1 MVNHDV
7 SCETLYTYGHTGHNY
22 QWIVFDQNRFGDTLV
37 SDLNSASSD
46 EIDLIELFTTFWEG
60 KWKIIAAVIT
70 SLACVIGYEF
80 LQPPANFKAE
90 TEIKPIS
97 STEIDKY
104 AATNDFG
111 FYQVSSEVLLNLY
124 IERLEDRKIF
134 EKAITQF
141 SLLDRN
147 LFETEAEFN
156 DAVALLSRDIELTR
170 PKIEDEQN
178 PSDRRRIWTINF
190 EYNDEKKWK
199 DVLSF
204 VNSVSVAEVQKF
216 LKDQFSNQ
224 FNIEKSKSEFLLEDI
239 QTQIS
244 NAKLDYEKEMQ
255 EFELKQSFQLEDV
268 QTQIDNAIK
277 DYDRKTK
284 DRIAFLKEQASIAKQ
299 LGVVKNTIEAQTFT
313 TQNSIVANIKTDTPF
328 YLRGYEAIE
337 KEVEL
342 IENRADKLAFV
353 PGLLELEQ
361 KKRALEQDLTLERA
375 EKNKSFLQIVLD
387 LEKKQ
392 RDIEQDK
399 RLERAEQLF
408 SQTPIMNDAE
418 FTPVLIDVEA
428 TAIKYDSKSSLRLA
442 LVLAIGGFIGA
453 AYVLIQGALAKRRS
467 SDNANE
473 GSERLKD
480 IR

>member
-1 MVNHDV
+1 M
-7 SCETLYTYGHTGHNY
+7 
-22 QWIVFDQNRFGDTLV
+22 

-60 KWKIIAAVIT
+60 KWKIVLAIIT
-70 SLACVIGYEF
+70 SLACVVGYEF
-80 LQPPANFKAE
+80 LLLPANFRAE

-97 STEIDKY
+97 AIEIEKY
-104 AATNDFG
+104 RATNDFE
-111 FYQVSSEVLLNLY
+111 FYQVSPEALLNLY
-124 IERLEDRKIF
+124 IELLEDRKIF

-141 SLLDRN
+141 GLLDRN

-156 DAVALLSRDIELTR
+156 DAVTSLATDIELAR
-170 PKIEDEQN
+170 PTIEDEQN
-178 PSDRRRIWTINF
+178 PSDRRRFWTINF
-190 EYNDEKKWK
+190 EYNDEQKWK
-199 DVLSF
+199 DALSF

-216 LKDQFSNQ
+216 LKDQFSNR
-224 FNIEKSKSEFLLEDI
+224 FNIEKSKSEFLLENI
-239 QTQIS
+239 QAQIS

-255 EFELKQSFQLEDV
+255 EFELKQGFQLEDV
-268 QTQIDNAIK
+268 QTQIENAIK
-277 DYDRKTK
+277 DYDRKTQ
-284 DRIAFLKEQASIAKQ
+284 DRVAFLKEQAAIARQ

-313 TQNSIVANIKTDTPF
+313 TQNSVVANIKTDTPF

-361 KKRALEQDLTLERA
+361 NKRALEQDLTLQRA
-375 EKNKSFLQIVLD
+375 EKNKAFLENVLD
-387 LEKKQ
+387 LEKKK

-399 RLERAEQLF
+399 SLERSEQIF

-428 TAIKYDSKSSLRLA
+428 TEFKYDGKFSLRLA
-442 LVLAIGGFIGA
+442 LAIVIGGFIGA
-453 AYVLIQGALAKRRS
+453 AYVLIQSALAKRRNS
-467 SDNANE
+467 GNVNE
-473 GSERLKD
+473 SLELLED